1 MEENKT
7 TKINVKIEEQEKMKE
22 NLTRELEQ
30 FKNYQPPT
38 EEEIAKSMRMTVEE
52 YRKYLADHA
61 KAYEERVNPNQA
73 FEDFNGFA
81 DDTVSRYH
89 GK

>member
-1 MEENKT
+1 MEEDKKT
-7 TKINVKIEEQEKMKE
+7 NFNVKIEELEKMKE

-38 EEEIAKSMRMTVEE
+38 EEEIAKSMGMTVEE
-52 YRKYLADHA
+52 YCKYLADHA
-61 KAYEERVNPNQA
+61 KALGERVNPNQA

-81 DDTVSRYH
+81 DDTVSRYN